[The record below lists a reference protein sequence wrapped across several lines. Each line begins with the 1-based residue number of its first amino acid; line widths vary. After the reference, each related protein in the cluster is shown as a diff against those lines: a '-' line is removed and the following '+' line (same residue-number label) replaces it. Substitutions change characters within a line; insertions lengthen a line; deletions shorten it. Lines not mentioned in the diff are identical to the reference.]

1 MVTEADWKNWKYR
14 DFVPYLDAVSA
25 AFGPERMMLGS
36 DWPVCTLAGSYGEIL
51 DIPRRY
57 LAEIDPDAREK
68 IFRVNAIKFYN
79 LPNQ

>member
-1 MVTEADWKNWKYR
+1 
-14 DFVPYLDAVSA
+14 VSA

-57 LAEIDPDAREK
+57 FAEIDSDAREK

-79 LPNQ
+79 LPNL